1 MEIKQMINLD
11 KRHSFYETIDED
23 LKCGIS
29 FGVILNPK
37 ICSNFQTSYCKDCI
51 E

>member
-1 MEIKQMINLD
+1 MEIKQMINLV
-11 KRHSFYETIDED
+11 KCYSFYETIDED
-23 LKCGIS
+23 LKCGID

-37 ICSNFQTSYCKDCI
+37 ICTNCQQSYCKDFI